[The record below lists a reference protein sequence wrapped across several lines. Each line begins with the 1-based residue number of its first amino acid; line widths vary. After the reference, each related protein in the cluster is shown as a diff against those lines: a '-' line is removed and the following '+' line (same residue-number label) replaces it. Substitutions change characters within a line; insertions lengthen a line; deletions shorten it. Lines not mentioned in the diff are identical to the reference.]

1 MLKVEAFP
9 GMPVTATKLLPLLD
23 NPDSTASDIE
33 SIYQFLFKKFNLH
46 CKYGGFEGLEV
57 SLNELAD
64 QKHKYLK
71 YKKRAEELGANVFL
85 YPEELN
91 YLEVQN

>member
-1 MLKVEAFP
+1 MWEDEVLKNIERHCVLE
-9 GMPVTATKLLPLLD
+9 D
-23 NPDSTASDIE
+23 ISDIE